1 MPRVNIRIHRF
12 TLVAAFFFS
21 PYPRSKFFRH
31 PKVWA
36 DTLLIR
42 VQSMKLR
49 NSFASVR
56 NPKGKGQFDLMERRV
71 ECSWPK
77 GQKHVCWWGPV
88 LTASICTGRHCCFFL
103 SACFLTFPLTEM
115 SF

>member
-49 NSFASVR
+49 NGFASVT
-56 NPKGKGQFDLMERRV
+56 NPKGKGQFDLMEQRV

-77 GQKHVCWWGPV
+77 GQNVCVGGDQSLLPAFV
-88 LTASICTGRHCCFFL
+88 LVDTVAFFYQL
-103 SACFLTFPLTEM
+103 AF
-115 SF
+115 